1 MEMLGKAA
9 AISVTVAVLSLVIK
23 KQSPDMALLLGIAAC
38 CAVLT
43 ASLTAIT
50 EVTDFLQSL
59 LTYTGLDGGVV
70 SVVLKATGVAI
81 LSKLASDVC
90 RDAGESALA
99 SSVEVCGSV
108 TVLCIALPLIK
119 AVMQMINSLIR

>member
-1 MEMLGKAA
+1 M
-9 AISVTVAVLSLVIK
+9 
-23 KQSPDMALLLGIAAC
+23 
-38 CAVLT
+38 
-43 ASLTAIT
+43 
-50 EVTDFLQSL
+50 
-59 LTYTGLDGGVV
+59 

-81 LSKLASDVC
+81 LCRLASDVC

-99 SSVEVCGSV
+99 SAVEVCGSV